1 MTSTAKEI
9 RQKFLD
15 FFQQRSH
22 KIVAAAPIVNK
33 NDSTLMF
40 INSGMAQF
48 KDFFLGNQ
56 APTAPRIADT
66 QKCLRV
72 SGKHNDLED
81 VGLDG
86 THHTMF
92 EMLGN
97 WSFGDYFKKEA
108 IEWSWALLTEVYQIP
123 KDKIYATVFEGD
135 ARENLPAD
143 DEALQI
149 WLQFLP
155 KSQILYGNKKDNFW
169 EMGDT
174 GPCGPC
180 SEIHVDMRADAEIA
194 LKAGSDLVNVDGSGV
209 VEIWNNVFMQFER
222 SWNVTTG
229 GSAALLEWDKNYTGS
244 RDGQDYKKART
255 NKHIETTQLKELS
268 AKHVDTGMGF
278 ERLCMVL
285 QGKTATYDTDI
296 FRPLIAYIED
306 FSNIKYTASYDKNA
320 KSDIAMRVLADH
332 VRAVA
337 LIIADG
343 QMPSNTG
350 AGYVLRRI
358 LRRAVRYYYS
368 FLNISQP
375 FIYKLLPLVADMFDG
390 VFPEVKSQ
398 LTFISNVIVSEEE
411 TFLRTLAVGL
421 KRLEKIEISNNT
433 LNGEA
438 AFELFDTYG
447 FPFDLT
453 KLIAAE
459 KGWEVDETG
468 FNAALSEQKIRSK
481 KDAQKEAGNWVE
493 IIANFNDFQFL
504 GYDKLE
510 TLAQIVKYRYT
521 KAKGKEEFE
530 IVLNQTPFYAESG
543 GQVGDTGSLL
553 VGNELITVVHTR
565 KENNLTIHQVATLPT
580 DFDAVV
586 KASVD
591 TVRRAQIAANHTA
604 THLLHAALRQV
615 LGTHVQQKGS
625 LVAADYLRFDFSH
638 LQKVSDAQLIEIE
651 QIVNQKIRENIALRE
666 QRNLPIA
673 EAKQT
678 GATMLFGEKYGETVR
693 VITFGEDYSKE
704 LCGGCHVART
714 GDIGWFKIVS
724 EGSTQSGVRRV
735 EAISGAKAEAWIQA
749 KETTLVEIA
758 ALFKNPLDLLKAVQD
773 LQDNYKSAQKEIEK
787 AQLQQAAWLK
797 TDLIKNAQ
805 IIQSLQL
812 VAAKIDLQSREAIKH
827 LCSEIHQTLPN
838 AVILLANEEAG
849 KANLTV
855 AIAAQVVDNHKLTAT
870 ELIKFIAADIQ
881 GGGGGSATL
890 ATAGGKN
897 PAGIHSALAKAAAW
911 LADKL
916 NR

>member
-1 MTSTAKEI
+1 MTLTAKEI
-9 RQKFLD
+9 REKFLS
-15 FFQQRSH
+15 FFQQQGH
-22 KIVAAAPIVNK
+22 KIVPAAPIVNK

-56 APTAPRIADT
+56 NPTAPRIADT

-81 VGLDG
+81 VGMDG

-108 IEWSWALLTEVYQIP
+108 IEWSWTLLTEVYQIP

-155 KSQILYGNKKDNFW
+155 KERILYGNKKDNFW

-180 SEIHVDMRADAEIA
+180 SEIHVDMRSDAERA
-194 LKAGSDLVNVDGSGV
+194 AVPGRELVNVDGSGV
-209 VEIWNNVFMQFER
+209 VEIWNNVFMEFER
-222 SWNVTTG
+222 LWNPDKG
-229 GSAALLEWDKNYTGS
+229 GSAALLEWDKNYEGS
-244 RDGQDYKKART
+244 RDSSDYKKART
-255 NKHIETTQLKELS
+255 NKHIETTKLKELS

-296 FRPLIAYIED
+296 FRPLIAFTEGVSGIEY
-306 FSNIKYTASYDKNA
+306 KASYEKTA

-368 FLNISQP
+368 FLNIHEP
-375 FIYKLLPLVADMFDG
+375 FIYRLLPLVADMFDG

-398 LTFISNVIVSEEE
+398 QAFISNVILSEEE
-411 TFLRTLAVGL
+411 TFLRTLSVGL

-433 LNGEA
+433 LNGND

-459 KGWEVDETG
+459 KGWEVDEKG
-468 FNAALSEQKIRSK
+468 FNAALLAQKERSK

-493 IIANFNDFQFL
+493 LIPNFTDFQFV
-504 GYDKLE
+504 GYDEFE
-510 TLAQIVKYRYT
+510 TLSQVVKYRYI

-530 IVLNQTPFYAESG
+530 IVLNKTPFYAESG

-553 VGNELITVVHTR
+553 IGNEQIAVVNTR
-565 KENNLTIHQVATLPT
+565 KENNLIIHQVATLPT
-580 DFDAVV
+580 DFDSVV
-586 KASVD
+586 KAAID
-591 TVRRAQIAANHTA
+591 KERRDKIIANHSA

-625 LVAADYLRFDFSH
+625 LVAPDYLRFDFSH
-638 LQKVSDAQLIEIE
+638 LQKVSDAELLAVER
-651 QIVNQKIRENIALRE
+651 IVNQKIRENIALRE
-666 QRNLPIA
+666 QRNVSIE
-673 EAKQT
+673 EAKQS

-693 VITFGEDYSKE
+693 VITFGEEYSKE
-704 LCGGCHVART
+704 LCGGCHVSRT
-714 GDIGWFKIVS
+714 GDIGLFKITS

-735 EAISGAKAEAWIQA
+735 EAITGFKAEEFVQA
-749 KETTLVEIA
+749 QEAKLSQIA

-773 LQDNYKSAQKEIEK
+773 LQDNYKSAQKDIEK

-797 TDLIKNAQ
+797 TDLIKNVQ
-805 IIQSLQL
+805 TVQNLPLI
-812 VAAKIDLQSREAIKH
+812 AAKIDLQSREAIKH

-849 KANLTV
+849 KANLTA
-855 AIAAQVVDNHKLTAT
+855 AIEKQIVDNHKITAT

-897 PAGIHSALAKAAAW
+897 PAGIESALTKAATW

-916 NR
+916 KN